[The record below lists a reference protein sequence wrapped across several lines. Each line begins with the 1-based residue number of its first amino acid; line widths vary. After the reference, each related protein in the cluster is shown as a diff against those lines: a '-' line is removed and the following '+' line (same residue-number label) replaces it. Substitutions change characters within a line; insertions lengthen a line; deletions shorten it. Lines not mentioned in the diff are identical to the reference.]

1 VGYAEVCVNSPI
13 AQRRTFSYSIPPNLD
28 LAVGQAVWVPF
39 GPKVLQGV
47 VFELT
52 DRPAV
57 EETREIAGVIDSCP
71 VLTPLQ
77 IQLARWIS
85 EYYLAPLFDAVALM
99 LPPGFERKLITFLQ
113 LSPKARAVDADLFT
127 PDEKQLMHLLE
138 TGGGVTLATVEK
150 AMGEK
155 KASLVLN
162 RLLHQ
167 GLVTKTQEMGR
178 IKVKPKV
185 LPYLNLAVEAKMAQ
199 EAAKDLARTAPKQ
212 AALLKLLLT
221 RQLPILR
228 QEATRE
234 VGSTPAVARA
244 LENKGLILTEYV
256 QVLRD
261 PLAYHSYPAAI
272 PPTLTAAQEEALHH
286 IQDAL
291 RQSARD
297 GATAFLLYGVTGS
310 GKTEVYLRSLA
321 EAISLGKRGIVL
333 VPEIALTPQ
342 TIERFASRFPQRV
355 AVLHSELTLGQQYDV
370 WHRVREGG
378 FDVVIGPRG
387 AIFAPQP
394 DLGLIVIDEEHEW
407 TYKQQDQS
415 PRYHA
420 QQVALKMAELSGAV
434 VILGSATPDVKSF
447 CLAQTGG
454 YRLLHLPGRI
464 TIRGESPLPEVE
476 VVDMRQ
482 ELKAGNRSIFSR
494 SLSKAIA
501 ETLAAKE
508 QIILFLNRRG
518 TATIV
523 QCRDC
528 GFVLRC
534 SACDLPL
541 TYHSREEMLVC
552 HQCNRRKSVP
562 TYCPACWSRRIKFLG
577 TGTQRVE
584 EETAHAFPEARTL
597 RLDWDA
603 TRGKN
608 SHQQILS
615 RFRAHQ
621 ADILIGTQMIAKGLD
636 FPEVTLVGIIS
647 ADTILHF
654 PDFQSCER
662 AFQLL
667 SQVAGRAGRGA
678 SPGRVVAQ
686 TYAPEHYAIA
696 HGAKHDYASFYRQE
710 IAYRRQHGNPPFS
723 RLASLVYSHTNNE
736 VCQRESQ
743 RLHHRLREQIDAEG
757 LDIGLVGP
765 APMFFR
771 KVRGRFRWQIILRG
785 SDPAHL
791 LADMPLPQGW
801 AVNIDPV
808 GLL

>member
-1 VGYAEVCVNSPI
+1 MGYAEVCVNSPI
-13 AQRRTFSYSIPPNLD
+13 AQRRTFSYSVPPGLD
-28 LAVGQAVWVPF
+28 IAVGQAVWVPF

-47 VFELT
+47 VFELA

-57 EETREIAGVIDSCP
+57 EETREIAGVIDSRP

-85 EYYLAPLFDAVALM
+85 DYYLAPLFDAVALM
-99 LPPGFERKLITFLQ
+99 LPPGFERKLIAFFQ
-113 LSPKARAVDADLFT
+113 LSSKAQAVDADLLT
-127 PDEKQLMHLLE
+127 PDEKRLMDLLE
-138 TGGGVTLATVEK
+138 TGVRVTLGAVEK

-155 KASLVLN
+155 RASLALS

-167 GLVTKTQEMGR
+167 GLVTKTQELER
-178 IKVKPKV
+178 IRVKPKV
-185 LPYLNLAVEAKMAQ
+185 LPYLKLAVEAEDAQ
-199 EAAKDLARTAPKQ
+199 EAARKLARTAPKQ
-212 AALLKLLLT
+212 AALLELLAS
-221 RQLPILR
+221 RRLPVPR

-234 VGSTPAVARA
+234 AGGTAAVVKA
-244 LENKGLILTEYV
+244 LENKGLVLTEHV
-256 QVLRD
+256 QILRD

-272 PPTLTAAQEEALHH
+272 PPALTVAQEEALRP
-286 IQDAL
+286 IQGAL
-291 RQSARD
+291 RQSGKSGR
-297 GATAFLLYGVTGS
+297 TTFLLYGVTGS
-310 GKTEVYLRSLA
+310 GKTEVYLRALA
-321 EAISLGKRGIVL
+321 EAVSLGKRGIVL

-342 TIERFASRFPQRV
+342 TIECFASRFPQRV

-370 WHRVREGG
+370 WHRVREGD
-378 FDVVIGPRG
+378 FDVVIGPRS

-420 QQVALKMAELSGAV
+420 QQVALKLAELSGAV

-447 CLAQTGG
+447 YLAQTGAH
-454 YRLLHLPGRI
+454 RLLHLPGRI
-464 TIRGESPLPEVE
+464 TVRGESPLPEVE

-494 SLSKAIA
+494 SLTKAIA
-501 ETLAAKE
+501 ETLAARE

-528 GFVLRC
+528 GLVLRC

-541 TYHSREEMLVC
+541 TYHGREEMLVC
-552 HQCNRRKSVP
+552 HQCNRRKPVP
-562 TYCPACWSRRIKFLG
+562 TYCPACWSRNIKFLG
-577 TGTQRVE
+577 LGTQRVE
-584 EETAHAFPEARTL
+584 EEIAHAFPEARTL
-597 RLDWDA
+597 RWDWDV
-603 TRGKN
+603 TRGKD
-608 SHQQILS
+608 SYQQILS
-615 RFRAHQ
+615 QFRSHQ

-678 SPGRVVAQ
+678 SPGRVVVQ

-696 HGAKHDYASFYRQE
+696 NGARHDYASFYRQE
-710 IAYRRQHGNPPFS
+710 IAYRQQHGNPPFS
-723 RLASLVYSHTNNE
+723 RLASLVYYHANNE
-736 VCQRESQ
+736 VCQRESK
-743 RLHHRLREQIDAEG
+743 RLYHRLRERIDAES

-785 SDPAHL
+785 SDPARL
-791 LADMPLPQGW
+791 LAIMPLPQGW
-801 AVNIDPV
+801 IVNIDPV

>member
-52 DRPAV
+52 DHPAV
-57 EETREIAGVIDSCP
+57 EETREIAGVIDSGP

-113 LSPKARAVDADLFT
+113 LSPKALAMDADLLT
-127 PDEKQLMHLLE
+127 PDEKQLMYLLE
-138 TGGGVTLATVEK
+138 TKGRVTLGAVEK

-155 KASLVLN
+155 KASLALN

-167 GLVTKTQEMGR
+167 GLVAKTQELER
-178 IKVKPKV
+178 IRVKPKV
-185 LPYLNLAVEAKMAQ
+185 LPYLKLAVEAEEAQ
-199 EAAKDLARTAPKQ
+199 EAARKLACAAPKQ
-212 AALLKLLLT
+212 AALLELLAS
-221 RQLPILR
+221 RQLPIPR

-234 VGSTPAVARA
+234 VGGTPATARA
-244 LENKGLILTEYV
+244 LEDKGLVLTEYV

-261 PLAYHSYPAAI
+261 PLAYHSYPATI
-272 PPTLTAAQEEALHH
+272 PPTLTAAQEEALRH

-291 RQSARD
+291 RKSPID
-297 GATAFLLYGVTGS
+297 GSTTFLLYGVTGS
-310 GKTEVYLRSLA
+310 GKTEVYLRALA
-321 EAISLGKRGIVL
+321 EAVSQGKRGIVL

-370 WHRVREGG
+370 WHRIREGD

-394 DLGLIVIDEEHEW
+394 DLGLIVVDEEHEW

-420 QQVALKMAELSGAV
+420 QQVALKLAELSGAV
-434 VILGSATPDVKSF
+434 VVLGSATPDVKSF
-447 CLAQTGG
+447 YLAQIGA

-464 TIRGESPLPEVE
+464 TVRGESPLPEVE

-501 ETLAAKE
+501 ETLAARE

-528 GFVLRC
+528 GFVLKC

-541 TYHSREEMLVC
+541 TYHGREEMLVC
-552 HQCNRRKSVP
+552 HQCNRRKPVP
-562 TYCPACWSRRIKFLG
+562 SYCPACWSRKIKFLG
-577 TGTQRVE
+577 LGTEGVE

-597 RLDWDA
+597 RWDWDV

-608 SHQQILS
+608 SYQQILG
-615 RFRAHQ
+615 RFRDHH

-678 SPGRVVAQ
+678 SPGRVVVQ

-696 HGAKHDYASFYRQE
+696 YGAKHDYASFYRQE

-743 RLHHRLREQIDAEG
+743 KLHHRLREQIDAEG

-785 SDPAHL
+785 PDPARL
-791 LADMPLPQGW
+791 LASMPLPQVW